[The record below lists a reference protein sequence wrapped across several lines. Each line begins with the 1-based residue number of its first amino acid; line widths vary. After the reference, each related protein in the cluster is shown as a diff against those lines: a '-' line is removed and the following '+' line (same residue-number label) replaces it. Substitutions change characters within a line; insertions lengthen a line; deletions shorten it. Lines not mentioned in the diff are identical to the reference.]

1 MKVELYNEMK
11 KDPETA
17 ASHAARVCY
26 LSDDSAKNKE
36 GKLLLH
42 EKIDVKGRL
51 VDTGHHSTLEHSYF
65 TFHISDM
72 PVSLAVFGLHL
83 TGPFYNT
90 DQRSGRF
97 SKMYENPD
105 FEAIEKSLHEC
116 YPDKDLTKVMAWIK
130 KGCRIYQENLPRL
143 TEEAQ
148 KAIQTERPF
157 VNDKYI
163 EQNAPKF
170 AQEQLRMF
178 ISQCAPTSMDYTINV
193 AALMALYR
201 TAWSPEMRLLT
212 QKMVD
217 EVLKVHPELAYMF
230 DKNKQNKKDLAP
242 VFMPHEARVVST
254 PTVMVTD
261 AMIKSNEITPPN
273 NVDSL
278 DTLYFSPETMDN
290 TQQVVQTEAIMSC
303 ATYGQ
308 DQRHRSVKRGKP
320 VFTGH
325 FYLPPLLKKSDLR
338 DIAKEYM
345 QEWLDLRKEVG
356 DSLVTTIAP
365 YGAMVASK
373 KTYDMNALFHEQ
385 AKRSCWCA
393 QEEIYQ
399 MSVQL
404 RRSLENKIGR
414 EDVMQCMAPPCAKS
428 GKCQEGVRYCGR
440 HFKHVPLS
448 YYFPDRTV

>member
-26 LSDDSAKNKE
+26 TTDDSLLDKKINVKE
-36 GKLLLH
+36 
-42 EKIDVKGRL
+42 RL
-51 VDTGHHSTLEHSYF
+51 VDTGHHTTLEHNFF
-65 TFHISDM
+65 TFHLSDI

-83 TGPFYNT
+83 TSPYYNT

-97 SKMYENPD
+97 SKMYEAPD
-105 FEAIEKSLHEC
+105 FSAIEQSLHEC

-130 KGCRIYQENLPRL
+130 KGCQIYQENLPRL
-143 TEEAQ
+143 TAEAV
-148 KAIQTERPF
+148 KAIQAERPY
-157 VNDKYI
+157 VGEKYV

-170 AQEQLRMF
+170 VQEQLRMF
-178 ISQCAPTSMDYTINV
+178 ISQCAPTAMDYTINT
-193 AALMALYR
+193 ASLMALYR

-230 DKNKQNKKDLAP
+230 DKEKQNKRDIAP
-242 VFMPHEARVVST
+242 SFIPQEARVVSA
-254 PTVMVTD
+254 PTVMVTNAVID
-261 AMIKSNEITPPN
+261 NNIVPPN
-273 NVDSL
+273 SVDSL

-290 TQQVVQTEAIMSC
+290 TQQIVQTEAVMSC

-320 VFTGH
+320 SFTGH
-325 FYLPPLLKKSDLR
+325 FYLPPLLKKANLSEQ
-338 DIAKEYM
+338 AKDFM
-345 QEWLDLRKEVG
+345 QDWLDLRKEIG
-356 DSLVTTIAP
+356 DSLATTIAP
-365 YGAMVASK
+365 YGAMVATK

-404 RRSLENKIGR
+404 RHSLESKIHND
-414 EDVMQCMAPPCAKS
+414 EVLKCLAPPCAKT

-440 HFKHVPLS
+440 NFKGVPLCQ
-448 YYFPDRTV
+448 YFPSRTV